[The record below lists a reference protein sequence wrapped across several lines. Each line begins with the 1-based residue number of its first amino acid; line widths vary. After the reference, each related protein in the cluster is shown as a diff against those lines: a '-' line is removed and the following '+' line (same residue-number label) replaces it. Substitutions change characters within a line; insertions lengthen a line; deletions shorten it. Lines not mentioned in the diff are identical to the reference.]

1 MKLNKENYNNQRK
14 ITQNEKN
21 VNKQT
26 KKNHLNTVPK
36 LANHTIEDDAEYY
49 L

>member
-26 KKNHLNTVPK
+26 KKKPPQYS
-36 LANHTIEDDAEYY
+36 A
-49 L
+49 

>member
-21 VNKQT
+21 VNKQ